1 MSRNLLPFEWDEAR
15 RYGMSWQL
23 LRNVLLRWSQSRAFR
38 KADGL
43 IFLTEYARSMVQE
56 QVKDMK
62 GRSTIIPHGVD
73 TRFFR
78 PVRCQKP
85 MKAYSW
91 NEPLRCLYV
100 SIVDVY
106 KHQWHVAEAV
116 ATLRR
121 EGIPVVL
128 DLVGPAYPPAL
139 RRLRRV
145 IRRVDPQEE
154 FIRYQ
159 GPVPYSEL
167 SRCYH
172 DADLFVFASSC
183 ENMPN
188 ILLEAM
194 ASGLPIASSG
204 CGPMPEILGDSGVY
218 FDHEDPVAIARAL
231 HVLVENPGLREHCA
245 VLAQQRARQ
254 YSWDRCAKET
264 LSFLVEV
271 ARRSPQG
278 NF

>member
-1 MSRNLLPFEWDEAR
+1 
-15 RYGMSWQL
+15 
-23 LRNVLLRWSQSRAFR
+23 
-38 KADGL
+38 
-43 IFLTEYARSMVQE
+43 
-56 QVKDMK
+56 
-62 GRSTIIPHGVD
+62 
-73 TRFFR
+73 
-78 PVRCQKP
+78 
-85 MKAYSW
+85 
-91 NEPLRCLYV
+91 
-100 SIVDVY
+100 
-106 KHQWHVAEAV
+106 
-116 ATLRR
+116 
-121 EGIPVVL
+121 
-128 DLVGPAYPPAL
+128 
-139 RRLRRV
+139 
-145 IRRVDPQEE
+145 
-154 FIRYQ
+154 
-159 GPVPYSEL
+159 
-167 SRCYH
+167 
-172 DADLFVFASSC
+172 
-183 ENMPN
+183 MPN